1 MKEKRERT
9 MKREKANVIEN
20 SNLIHFTNHS
30 PADKLAGLNS
40 ISTNCKLC
48 DNCIML
54 HKKGLE
60 QKAVRA
66 GLIELIEKE
75 DARIDRQ
82 FKKTDKTKINMDIV
96 NDARKKRADLIHKLN
111 KIHVLVCAFCFAD
124 NTLEMRP
131 SVAKALTRN
140 TELLTTKILDLN
152 EIPFINRLFF
162 RFESFGDL
170 HNTIQA
176 INYINIARKNP
187 NCTFAWWTKRPAII
201 EQAMKELEI
210 TELPANIICIFSSYY
225 LNRIN
230 TEIHKRFDFINI
242 VFTVFDKWYLIE
254 HPEIEITCG
263 KRQCMNCFQCYT
275 KPEKGTV
282 IYINELVK

>member
-1 MKEKRERT
+1 

-20 SNLIHFTNHS
+20 SNLIHVTNHS
-30 PADKLAGLNS
+30 PMDKLAGLNS

-60 QKAVRA
+60 QKAIRA

-75 DARIDRQ
+75 DARINRQ
-82 FKKTDKTKINMDIV
+82 FKKEDKTKINMDIV
-96 NDARKKRADLIHKLN
+96 NDARKKRLELIHKLN
-111 KIHVLVCAFCFAD
+111 KIPVLVCAFCFAD
-124 NTLEMRP
+124 STMDRRP
-131 SVAKALTRN
+131 SVQDALTRN
-140 TELLTTKILDLN
+140 TELLTTSIIDYN
-152 EIPFINRLFF
+152 DIPFINRLFF

-225 LNRIN
+225 LNMIN

-254 HPEIEITCG
+254 HTEIEITCG